1 MQIFLPLYKG
11 TSFIHYISL
20 SSLLYS
26 YDNINKRDS
35 TPYNWRGVT
44 VDSGGID
51 YGLCARISSNN
62 SNSSGFLRVGMNKYN
77 LGKLDFIRLASSR
90 LEKIM
95 SKT

>member
-1 MQIFLPLYKG
+1 
-11 TSFIHYISL
+11 
-20 SSLLYS
+20 
-26 YDNINKRDS
+26 
-35 TPYNWRGVT
+35 VT
-44 VDSGGID
+44 VESGGID